1 MNIEET
7 VKIRP
12 TRPSPTAMPALPPP
26 NHAPQLSRF
35 RKRGLAAVVL
45 VGLGSVTLWRVGR
58 EADPYAKAVAPL
70 VEAVAKRRF
79 FEPRL
84 TGGFR
89 YGPLLRQERGQAGVP
104 KGVGWETLAAA
115 ARINE
120 GASRSRSADI
130 AAALGIAHLLLGDG
144 DEAVR
149 LVKAAQA
156 QQRGVASV
164 RSDLSA
170 SYLVRSDLSGHMS
183 DRVLALEWAERA
195 LEVDGSLPEAL
206 FNKALALQGLHLR
219 KAAVSAW
226 QAVVEKEPDGGWRG
240 EAERMLSAL
249 EVESERPSPLPLSE
263 IVRSADLSALFDAV
277 RTNYGAARDEVETRY
292 LQSPDRYRVEAESLA
307 AVFARMG
314 DGDVKEILSREDR
327 AACGAFLARANE
339 AYRKGDLADLSTAV
353 STAGFQAGPC
363 AEWRQY
369 YSQLSRYIRRLGRS
383 TELKALVERAEERG
397 YLTLSAR
404 ALALLGLTLEGE
416 GQLQGARSAFERSQA
431 VYRRV
436 GDSEHEGYLGTLL
449 AELLGGEG
457 DVQGSWDARGEAL
470 LHSDRQRD
478 PSRRFSV
485 LYEVAMASLA
495 QDLPFVARAVLTE
508 VEELA
513 KSETLQS
520 SASPFYWSLGMA
532 RALEALKPGSGRE
545 QIGQARDVLERIPDP
560 ASRHRNEIELKVAEA
575 ELAASFGPEPAE
587 SKVALLDEAIRSLE
601 SRGARDR
608 LPQMLSLRGEVLE
621 RSGASREAEGA
632 FGAAVR
638 AAEGVR
644 PAFLGVEAF
653 RESIL
658 PAYEG
663 LLRTC
668 ECTDAQRLEVG
679 RRFLDFGLQAE
690 DHRAPDVASLGP
702 GEGLVAMVV
711 GRNDVWLWSLT
722 AEGVHGQ
729 RVPRP
734 PNLRETLQSALASL
748 AADDLEG
755 ARASASELRR
765 SLLAPVAEHLRG
777 VRRLVFVTH
786 GPWLNVP
793 FQALFDPASD
803 SFLGETLA
811 CSQASSLSA
820 ALKRRARNPL
830 NRVAIVAD
838 PANGLPR
845 LMGAVAEAEAI
856 QSLYPSAV
864 VLAGKGAFGEAVRE
878 AARGAD
884 VVHLAIHADFRIT
897 QPGRMALQLTDR
909 VMLTDVARWPLP
921 GHPIV
926 FLAACDSAR
935 SADERGGEG
944 WNLVTPFLAAGASAV
959 IGSLRPLDDKGV
971 PDLFVAL
978 HRELRQAGG
987 PAEAVHRFLLSR
999 RSDRSL
1005 AALGLSIY
1013 QPIS

>member
-1 MNIEET
+1 M
-7 VKIRP
+7 
-12 TRPSPTAMPALPPP
+12 TAL
-26 NHAPQLSRF
+26 
-35 RKRGLAAVVL
+35 VL

-70 VEAVAKRRF
+70 VDAVAKRRF

-89 YGPLLRQERGQAGVP
+89 YGPLLKHERGEAGVP
-104 KGVGWETLAAA
+104 KRVGWETLAAA

-120 GASRSRSADI
+120 RASRSRSADI
-130 AAALGIAHLLLGDG
+130 AAALGVAHLLLGDG

-195 LEVDGSLPEAL
+195 LEVDGTLKEAL
-206 FNKALALQGLHLR
+206 FNRALALQGLHLR

-226 QAVVEKEPDGGWRG
+226 RTVTEREPDSGWRG
-240 EAERMLSAL
+240 EAERMLAAL
-249 EVESERPSPLPLSE
+249 EVESGRPSPLPLSE
-263 IVRSADLSALFDAV
+263 ELVRSADLSAIFDAV

-292 LQSPDRYRVEAESLA
+292 LQSPDQYRGEAASLA

-314 DGDVKEILSREDR
+314 DRDVEEILAREDR
-327 AACGAFLARANE
+327 VACGAFLARANGS
-339 AYRKGDLADLSTAV
+339 YRKGDLADLSIAV

-363 AEWRQY
+363 AEWKQY
-369 YSQLSRYIRRLGRS
+369 YSQLSRYIRRVGRS

-404 ALALLGLTLEGE
+404 ALALLGLVLEGE
-416 GQLQGARSAFERSQA
+416 GHLQDARSAFERSQA
-431 VYRRV
+431 AYRRV
-436 GDSEHEGYLGTLL
+436 GDSEHAGYLGTLL

-513 KSETLQS
+513 KSEDLQG
-520 SASPFYWSLGMA
+520 SASPLYWSLGMA
-532 RALEALKPGSGRE
+532 RTLEALRPGSGRE
-545 QIGQARDVLERIPDP
+545 HIDQARDALERIQDP
-560 ASRHRNEIELKVAEA
+560 ASRHRNEIEFKVAEA
-575 ELAASFGPEPAE
+575 ELAASFGPESSE
-587 SKVALLDEAIRSLE
+587 GKVALLDEAIRSLE
-601 SRGARDR
+601 SRGAKDR
-608 LPQMLSLRGEVLE
+608 LPQLLSLRGEVLE
-621 RSGASREAEGA
+621 RSGASREASDA

-644 PAFLGVEAF
+644 PAFLGREAF

-690 DHRAPDVASLGP
+690 DHPSPGPAGLGP

-711 GRNDVWLWSLT
+711 GRHDAWLWSIT
-722 AEGVHGQ
+722 AEGVHGR

-755 ARASASELRR
+755 ARTSASELRR

-793 FQALFDPASD
+793 FQALFDPSAD
-803 SFLGETLA
+803 TFLGETLA

-820 ALKRRARNPL
+820 ALKGRARNPL
-830 NRVAIVAD
+830 DRVAIVAD
-838 PANGLPR
+838 PANGQPR
-845 LMGAVAEAEAI
+845 LTGAVAEAEAI
-856 QSLYPSAV
+856 QALYPDAV
-864 VLAGKGAFGEAVRE
+864 VLTGKGALGGAVRE

-971 PDLFVAL
+971 LDLFVAL
-978 HRELRQAGG
+978 HRELRQDGS